1 MYPKARLDALTDGL
15 FGVAM
20 TILVLDVRLP
30 EDFHPSDHGSLFRAL
45 IALWPKFLPYALSFF
60 VLGLRWLSSI
70 QVKVKSDVVSAQY
83 ARWWLLYLFLITCVP
98 FATILVGRFP
108 DEAPAIC
115 FYAGTTALIAA
126 VAWRM
131 MALLPDLEPGT
142 QIRARQSGLAVLFAS
157 SLVAVA
163 ASFIAPGLAMW
174 AFALNIVTPV
184 LDRWVRSMDRTAR
197 SGG

>member
-30 EDFHPSDHGSLFRAL
+30 DDFHPRDHGALFRAL
-45 IALWPKFLPYALSFF
+45 IALWPKFFPYALSFF
-60 VLGLRWLSSI
+60 VLGLRWLSSV
-70 QVKVKSDVVSAQY
+70 QMKTKSEMVSAQY

-126 VAWRM
+126 VAWRT

-142 QIRARQSGLAVLFAS
+142 QIRARQSGLVVLFVS
-157 SLVAVA
+157 SLIAIVV
-163 ASFIAPGLAMW
+163 SFITPRLAMW

-184 LDRWVRSMDRTAR
+184 LDHWLWSSGRTVH

>member
-30 EDFHPSDHGSLFRAL
+30 DDFHAHNHRELFRAL
-45 IALWPKFLPYALSFF
+45 IDLWPKFFPYALSFF
-60 VLGLRWLSSI
+60 VLGIRWLSSI
-70 QVKVKSDVVSAQY
+70 QVTFKSDTVSSQY

-98 FATILVGRFP
+98 FTTIIVGRFP
-108 DEAPAIC
+108 QLAPAIC

-131 MALLPDLEPGT
+131 MSLLPDVEPG
-142 QIRARQSGLAVLFAS
+142 QHIQARRFGLSVLFAS
-157 SLVAVA
+157 SLIAIA
-163 ASFIAPGLAMW
+163 ASFVTPGLAMW
-174 AFALNIVTPV
+174 ALALNLATP
-184 LDRWVRSMDRTAR
+184 LFWRWFH
-197 SGG
+197 GGEAGAKAP

>member
-30 EDFHPSDHGSLFRAL
+30 DDFHPHTHGELFRAL
-45 IALWPKFLPYALSFF
+45 IDLWPKFFPYALSFF
-60 VLGLRWLSSI
+60 VLGIRWLSSI
-70 QVKVKSDVVSAQY
+70 QVTVKSDTVSAQY

-98 FATILVGRFP
+98 FTTIIVGRFP
-108 DEAPAIC
+108 NLAPAIC

-131 MALLPDLEPGT
+131 MSLLPDIEPGAHI
-142 QIRARQSGLAVLFAS
+142 QARRFGLAVLFAT
-157 SLVAVA
+157 SLVAIGV
-163 ASFIAPGLAMW
+163 SFIAPGLAMW
-174 AFALNIVTPV
+174 ALALNVITP
-184 LDRWVRSMDRTAR
+184 LLWRWLHRA
-197 SGG
+197 GEGAHAW